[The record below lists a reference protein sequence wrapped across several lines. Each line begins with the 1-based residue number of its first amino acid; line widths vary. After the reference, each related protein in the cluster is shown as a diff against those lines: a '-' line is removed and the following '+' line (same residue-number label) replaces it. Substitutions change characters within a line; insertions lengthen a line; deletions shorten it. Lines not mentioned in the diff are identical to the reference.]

1 MFHHNL
7 NLFVFGSTGLLSVA
21 AFHGN
26 TLRSLVYFI
35 HMDSYTRRIPFP
47 YSFGSRVGYYSIRCY
62 LAPISVSPISK
73 ALGILRI
80 AINPLTI
87 QARPH
92 NSTIRLL
99 FRCSHRSRRLACSI
113 ELLSRL
119 VLRKARPTCKPTFNV
134 WHSHNSTLFVLFTHY
149 SC

>member
-1 MFHHNL
+1 
-7 NLFVFGSTGLLSVA
+7 
-21 AFHGN
+21 
-26 TLRSLVYFI
+26 
-35 HMDSYTRRIPFP
+35 MDSYTRRIPFP
-47 YSFGSRVGYYSIRCY
+47 YSFGSRVGYYSVRCY

-119 VLRKARPTCKPTFNV
+119 VLRKARPTCKPTFQRLAFSQFNTIRTI
-134 WHSHNSTLFVLFTHY
+134 HALFVLKLLHNISAFL
-149 SC
+149 SQSGLGAVFEFRA